1 MAKTIDRTLPIKRY
15 KKIVATVDLPG
26 VPEGTTGKVLVANGV
41 TWYRYW
47 VDFDNGVRLGQVGH
61 QQVCLANDWDSFRI
75 DRAETERRA
84 AEAPEKS
91 DESDDGSDGG
101 GAAGNR
107 FGVPEHL
114 LERSKAARQRLGA

>member
-91 DESDDGSDGG
+91 DESDDGGDGG
-101 GAAGNR
+101 DAAGNR

>member
-75 DRAETERRA
+75 DRAEIKRRA

-91 DESDDGSDGG
+91 DESDDGGDGG
-101 GAAGNR
+101 DAAGNR

>member
-1 MAKTIDRTLPIKRY
+1 MPKTIDRTLPIKRY
-15 KKIVATVDLPG
+15 RKVVATTDLPG
-26 VPEGTTGKVLVANGV
+26 IPEGTVGKVRVANGV
-41 TWYRYW
+41 SWYRYW

-75 DRAETERRA
+75 DRAEAEWRA

-91 DESDDGSDGG
+91 EESDDGGDEG
-101 GAAGNR
+101 GAAGNQ

-114 LERSKAARQRLGA
+114 LERSKAARQRLVA